1 MADAPRIR
9 LSESDAAPPA
19 RDLLFYATVLLAGT
33 ALVTLLVSWAAAS
46 TSFSAGG
53 AAVDPIKNEITVALS
68 DEPPQLDSTR
78 ATDQYSFMIL
88 GQVMEGLMRYDEQ
101 NRLMAGIAERW
112 DIRPDGATFY
122 LRRTARWSD
131 GKPVTANDFVF
142 SWRKVMDPKNA
153 SEYAFIGYGVKNA
166 EAVNAGKLPL
176 TALGVRARD
185 DYTLDVTFERP
196 IAFFDKLM
204 AFAIFFPIRE
214 DFYNAQQG
222 RYGADANTMLY
233 NGPLKLTR
241 WVHGALLRMERNQD
255 YWQPERIH
263 LNAVNIG
270 YITSDGGTWVNLFR
284 DGKIAHASIDA
295 ENINTALEQRWHIQR
310 EITGSTYF
318 IEFNHRPGRLTENVH
333 LRRALLLVFNPDE
346 LVNKVIKIP
355 GNMPARSLFPS
366 WIQAPTGPFLQVSP
380 PPWHGPN
387 SIALARR
394 ELEIARKELGLKEF
408 PALVLLSSES
418 SVADKQAEYLQRLWK
433 NTLGLEIRIDKQ
445 IFKQRLAKMT
455 AGDFDLVAAGWGP
468 DYDDALT
475 FGDLFSSWNKNN
487 RGRYSNPAL
496 DAQVR
501 IAERSLDPVERFAA
515 FTEIQRIQYE
525 DAALIPN
532 YEQGKIYVEDPQ
544 VVGIVRRAVGP
555 SPDYTNARILKVA
568 Q

>member
-1 MADAPRIR
+1 MADAPRIK
-9 LSESDAAPPA
+9 LTESDAAPPA
-19 RDLLFYATVLLAGT
+19 RDLLFYATLLLAGT

-78 ATDQYSFMIL
+78 ATDQYSFMVL
-88 GQVMEGLMRYDEQ
+88 GQVMEGLLRYDAQ
-101 NRLMAGIAERW
+101 NRLVAGVAERW

-122 LRRTARWSD
+122 LRRNARWSD
-131 GKPVTANDFVF
+131 GKPVTAHDFVF
-142 SWRKVMDPKNA
+142 AWRKVMDPSNA

-185 DYTLDVTFERP
+185 DFTLDVTFERP

-204 AFAIFFPIRE
+204 AFAVFFPIRE
-214 DFYNAQQG
+214 DFYMAQQG

-241 WVHGALLRMERNQD
+241 WIHGALLRMERNMD
-255 YWQPERIH
+255 YWQPERVH

-284 DGKIAHASIDA
+284 DGKIAHAGIDA

-318 IEFNHRPGRLTENVH
+318 IEFNHRPGRLTNNVH

-355 GNMPARSLFPS
+355 GNRPARSLFPS
-366 WIQAPTGPFLQVSP
+366 WIQAPEGPFLQVSP
-380 PPWHGPN
+380 PPWHGPD
-387 SIALARR
+387 SIAEARR
-394 ELEIARKELGLKEF
+394 ELEIARRELGIKVF
-408 PALVLLSSES
+408 PPLVLLNSES
-418 SVADKQAEYLQRLWK
+418 SIADKQAEYLQRLWK

-468 DYDDALT
+468 DYDDPLT
-475 FGDLFSSWNKNN
+475 FGDLFASWNKNN
-487 RGRYSNPAL
+487 RGRYSNPML
-496 DAQVR
+496 DAQVHK
-501 IAERSLDPVERFAA
+501 AERSLDPAERFAA
-515 FTEIQRIQYE
+515 FAEIQRIEYE
-525 DAALIPN
+525 DAVLIPN

-555 SPDYTNARILKVA
+555 SPDYTNARILRHPG
-568 Q
+568 